1 MDIGA
6 LLNNIAALEHKKM
19 EKAQIDF
26 QIHCAPHTRFFTNEE
41 TLKIVLI
48 NLINNGLEAL
58 MEMEESLSPHGRK
71 LTCTVTIVDSVLT
84 IQVADNGPGI
94 PEKNQESIFNPFFT
108 TKDTG
113 TGLGLYLVSSE
124 LEKLGGSIQVESRIR
139 EGTVFTVSLPEK
151 QEGILSYE

>member
-1 MDIGA
+1 
-6 LLNNIAALEHKKM
+6 
-19 EKAQIDF
+19 
-26 QIHCAPHTRFFTNEE
+26 
-41 TLKIVLI
+41 
-48 NLINNGLEAL
+48 
-58 MEMEESLSPHGRK
+58 MEESLSPHGRK

-108 TKDTG
+108 TKDSG

-124 LEKLGGSIQVESRIR
+124 LEKLGGSIQVESRMG

-151 QEGILSYE
+151 QEGNSNHE